1 MDTDFV
7 TFRTDAGDKFEVFT
21 KPKAALDYRQKTAR
35 GERADVTRVLAEEG
49 PKIYTDIKKLRVAS
63 KAMLAKAF
71 QTDDALKAARIIVEK
86 GKLKVKVYVPKPF
99 TELVLDG
106 IALFETVAATYILV
120 DNGRLPSFL
129 ILCVLVSLLILT
141 TMTLCATVGRKI
153 SAHFMSMAP
162 FNNPLKSDTALRQ
175 FESQVWQLIVHV
187 GMSSLALYVY
197 SNGED
202 FLSRPSQF
210 LQLWQLNDE
219 MRGDVVNLYL
229 VQLAIWFVTLVSLR
243 FFEVRSGDHHVMYTH
258 HVVTIG
264 VVLVSFAAKR
274 YIHFGMVVFMLH
286 DISDVPLDIMK
297 ILNLLRIEDS
307 HGFYGAEIAYFILMP
322 TWIYTRI
329 FIFPLTVIYGGVWC
343 AIYNPSS
350 NGDMY
355 WCDRLRD
362 GSELPDLGLVEKGA
376 AALRADCSF
385 GGGGHICFVLLMLLE
400 CLHLWWTY
408 LLLRIGYRALLQGH
422 ATHEV
427 SNEMYYAA
435 QDNGEKLKSK

>member
-343 AIYNPSS
+343 
-350 NGDMY
+350 
-355 WCDRLRD
+355 
-362 GSELPDLGLVEKGA
+362 
-376 AALRADCSF
+376 
-385 GGGGHICFVLLMLLE
+385 
-400 CLHLWWTY
+400 T
-408 LLLRIGYRALLQGH
+408 
-422 ATHEV
+422 
-427 SNEMYYAA
+427 
-435 QDNGEKLKSK
+435 